1 MIVIKNVGKSYGKH
15 QALTGLNLT
24 IPIGKIIGLVGENGS
39 GKSTLLKMIAGLTTP
54 SSGTI
59 QVNGFKATRRIAS
72 EVAYMP
78 DADVF
83 YPYFSVE
90 RLFRFYETQFEDFNF
105 SKACIVAQYLNVPLD
120 AKLKNLSKGNRG
132 RAKMAA
138 TLGRE
143 ASYYLLDEPFSGFDP
158 LVREDIIKGMIQ
170 FTDSETQTVLM
181 STHEIKE
188 AEPLLDSIVL
198 LNHGKILAYEEVE
211 TIRDQYGVDAITWM
225 TKLIKEG
232 DLSGN
237 ETYRRIKKSI

>member
-1 MIVIKNVGKSYGKH
+1 MIALEQVEKNYGKK
-15 QALTGLNLT
+15 QALKGVNLI
-24 IPIGKIIGLVGENGS
+24 IPPGKIIGLVGENGS
-39 GKSTLLKMIAGLTTP
+39 GKSTLLKIIAGLTTP

-59 QVNGFKATRRIAS
+59 QVNGLKATRSIAS
-72 EVAYMP
+72 KVAYMP

-83 YPYFSVE
+83 YPFYSVE
-90 RLFRFYETQFEDFNF
+90 KLFRFYETQFEDFNY

-120 AKLKNLSKGNRG
+120 AKLKTLSKGNRG

-158 LVREDIIKGMIQ
+158 IVREDIIKGMIQ
-170 FTDSETQTVLM
+170 FTDTETQTVLM
-181 STHEIKE
+181 STHEIRE
-188 AEPLLDSIVL
+188 AEPLLDAIIL
-198 LNHGKILAYEEVE
+198 LNQGKILAYEEVE
-211 TIRDQYGVDAITWM
+211 TIRDQFRMDAITWM

-237 ETYRRIKKSI
+237 ETYR

>member
-1 MIVIKNVGKSYGKH
+1 MIAIENMEKNYGKH
-15 QALTGLNLT
+15 KALKGINLI
-24 IPIGKIIGLVGENGS
+24 IPPGKIIGLVGENGS
-39 GKSTLLKMIAGLTTP
+39 GKSTLLKIIAGLTTP

-59 QVNGFKATRRIAS
+59 QVNGIKATRSIAS
-72 EVAYMP
+72 KVAYMP

-83 YPYFSVE
+83 YPFFSVE
-90 RLFRFYETQFEDFNF
+90 KLFRFYETQFEDFNY
-105 SKACIVAQYLNVPLD
+105 SKACIVAQYLNIPLE
-120 AKLKNLSKGNRG
+120 AKLKTLSKGNRG

-170 FTDSETQTVLM
+170 FTDPETQTVLM

-188 AEPLLDSIVL
+188 AEPLLDAIIL

-211 TIRDQYGVDAITWM
+211 TIRDQFRMDAITWM

-237 ETYRRIKKSI
+237 ETYR

>member
-1 MIVIKNVGKSYGKH
+1 MIALEQVEKNYGKK
-15 QALTGLNLT
+15 QALKGVNLI
-24 IPIGKIIGLVGENGS
+24 IPPGKIIGLVGENGS
-39 GKSTLLKMIAGLTTP
+39 GKSTLLKIIAGLTTP

-59 QVNGFKATRRIAS
+59 QVNGIKATRSIAS
-72 EVAYMP
+72 KVAYMP

-83 YPYFSVE
+83 YPIFSVE
-90 RLFRFYETQFEDFNF
+90 KLFRFYETQFEDFNY
-105 SKACIVAQYLNVPLD
+105 SKACIVAQYLNIPLE
-120 AKLKNLSKGNRG
+120 AKLKTLSKGNRG

-170 FTDSETQTVLM
+170 FTDPETQTVLM

-188 AEPLLDSIVL
+188 AEPLLDAIIL

-211 TIRDQYGVDAITWM
+211 TIRDQFRMDSITWM

-237 ETYRRIKKSI
+237 ETYR

>member
-1 MIVIKNVGKSYGKH
+1 MIVLENVKKNYGKH
-15 QALTGLNLT
+15 QALSKLNLT
-24 IPIGKIIGLVGENGS
+24 IPPGKIIGLVGENGS
-39 GKSTLLKMIAGLTTP
+39 GKSTLLKIIAGLTTP

-59 QVNGFKATRRIAS
+59 QVNGIEATRRIAS
-72 EVAYMP
+72 EVAYMS
-78 DADVF
+78 DADLF
-83 YPYFSVE
+83 YPFFSVE
-90 RLFRFYETQFEDFNF
+90 RLFRFYETQFEDFNY

-158 LVREDIIKGMIQ
+158 LVREDIIKGMIR
-170 FTDSETQTVLM
+170 FTDPETQTVLM

-188 AEPLLDSIVL
+188 AEPLLDAIIL
-198 LNHGKILAYEEVE
+198 LNHGKILAFEEVE
-211 TIRDQYGVDAITWM
+211 TIRDQYGVDAVTWM

-232 DLSGN
+232 DLNGN
-237 ETYRRIKKSI
+237 KTNR

>member
-1 MIVIKNVGKSYGKH
+1 MIILENVKKKYGKH
-15 QALTGLNLT
+15 HALKGINLT
-24 IPIGKIIGLVGENGS
+24 IPLGKIIGLVGENGS
-39 GKSTLLKMIAGLTTP
+39 GKSTLLKIIAGLTTP
-54 SSGTI
+54 SSGSI
-59 QVNGFKATRRIAS
+59 QVNGMEATRRIAS
-72 EVAYMP
+72 KIAYMP
-78 DADVF
+78 DADLF
-83 YPYFSVE
+83 YPFFSVE
-90 RLFRFYETQFEDFNF
+90 QLFRYYETQFEDFNY

-132 RAKMAA
+132 RAKMAV

-170 FTDSETQTVLM
+170 FTDPETQTVLM

-188 AEPLLDSIVL
+188 AEPLLDAIIL
-198 LNHGKILAYEEVE
+198 LNHGEILAYEEVE
-211 TIRDQYGVDAITWM
+211 TIRDQRGMDAVTWM

-237 ETYRRIKKSI
+237 KTNR

>member
-1 MIVIKNVGKSYGKH
+1 MIVLENVGKNYGKH
-15 QALTGLNLT
+15 QALTELNLT

-39 GKSTLLKMIAGLTTP
+39 GKSTLLKIIAGLTTP
-54 SSGTI
+54 TSGTI
-59 QVNGFKATRRIAS
+59 QVNGFQSTRRIAS
-72 EVAYMP
+72 EIAYMP

-83 YPYFSVE
+83 YPFFSVE
-90 RLFRFYETQFEDFNF
+90 RLFRFYETQFEDFHY
-105 SKACIVAQYLNVPLD
+105 SKACIVAQYLNVPLE

-158 LVREDIIKGMIQ
+158 LVREDIIRGMIQ
-170 FTDSETQTVLM
+170 FTDPETQTVLM

-188 AEPLLDSIVL
+188 AEPLLDAIIL

-211 TIRDQYGVDAITWM
+211 TIRDQSGVDAITWM

>member
-1 MIVIKNVGKSYGKH
+1 MITLENVKKKYGKH
-15 QALTGLNLT
+15 QALKGINLT
-24 IPIGKIIGLVGENGS
+24 IPLGKIIGLVGENGS
-39 GKSTLLKMIAGLTTP
+39 GKSTLLKIIAGLTTP
-54 SSGTI
+54 TSGSI
-59 QVNGFKATRRIAS
+59 QVNEIEATRRIAS
-72 EVAYMP
+72 EVAYMT

-83 YPYFSVE
+83 FPFFTVE
-90 RLFRFYETQFEDFNF
+90 RLFRYYETQFEDFNY

-120 AKLKNLSKGNRG
+120 AKLKSLSKGNRG

-170 FTDSETQTVLM
+170 FTDPETQTVLM

-188 AEPLLDSIVL
+188 AEPLLDAIIL
-198 LNHGKILAYEEVE
+198 LNHGEVLAFEEVE
-211 TIRDQYGVDAITWM
+211 TIRDQYGVDAVTWM

-232 DLSGN
+232 DLSG
-237 ETYRRIKKSI
+237 IKTNR

>member
-1 MIVIKNVGKSYGKH
+1 MIVLENVDKNYGKH
-15 QALTGLNLT
+15 QALSGLNLT
-24 IPIGKIIGLVGENGS
+24 IPLGKIIGLVGENGS
-39 GKSTLLKMIAGLTTP
+39 GKSTLLKIIAGLTTP
-54 SSGTI
+54 SSGSVQI
-59 QVNGFKATRRIAS
+59 DELKATRRIAS
-72 EVAYMP
+72 KIAYMP
-78 DADVF
+78 DADMF
-83 YPYFSVE
+83 YPFFSVE
-90 RLFRFYETQFEDFNF
+90 RLFRFYETQFEDFNY

-170 FTDSETQTVLM
+170 FTDPETQTVLM

-188 AEPLLDSIVL
+188 AEPLLDAIIL
-198 LNHGKILAYEEVE
+198 LNHGKILAFEEVE
-211 TIRDQYGVDAITWM
+211 TIRDQYGVDAVTWM

-237 ETYRRIKKSI
+237 KTNR

>member
-1 MIVIKNVGKSYGKH
+1 MIVLENVDKKYGKH
-15 QALTGLNLT
+15 QALSGLNLT

-39 GKSTLLKMIAGLTTP
+39 GKSTLLKIIAGLTTP
-54 SSGTI
+54 SSGSVQI
-59 QVNGFKATRRIAS
+59 DELKATRRIAS
-72 EVAYMP
+72 KIAYMP
-78 DADVF
+78 DADLF
-83 YPYFSVE
+83 YPFFSVE
-90 RLFRFYETQFEDFNF
+90 RLFRFYETQFEDFNY

-158 LVREDIIKGMIQ
+158 LVRADIIKGMIQ
-170 FTDSETQTVLM
+170 FTDPETQTVLM

-188 AEPLLDSIVL
+188 AEPLLDAIIL
-198 LNHGKILAYEEVE
+198 LNHGKILAFEEVE
-211 TIRDQYGVDAITWM
+211 TIRDQYSMDAITWM

-237 ETYRRIKKSI
+237 KANR

>member
-1 MIVIKNVGKSYGKH
+1 MIAIENMEKNYGKH
-15 QALTGLNLT
+15 KALIGINLI
-24 IPIGKIIGLVGENGS
+24 IPPGKIIGLVGENGS
-39 GKSTLLKMIAGLTTP
+39 GKSTLLKIIAGLTTP

-59 QVNGFKATRRIAS
+59 QVNGFKVTRRITS
-72 EVAYMP
+72 KVAYMP
-78 DADVF
+78 DADLF
-83 YPYFSVE
+83 YPFFSVE
-90 RLFRFYETQFEDFNF
+90 KLFRFYETQFEDFNY
-105 SKACIVAQYLNVPLD
+105 SKACIVAQYLNVPLE
-120 AKLKNLSKGNRG
+120 AKLKTLSKGNRG

-170 FTDSETQTVLM
+170 FTDPETQTVLM

-188 AEPLLDSIVL
+188 AEPLLDAIIL
-198 LNHGKILAYEEVE
+198 LNHGEILAYEEVE
-211 TIRDQYGVDAITWM
+211 TIRDQYRMDAITWM

-237 ETYRRIKKSI
+237 ETYC